1 MLQVRLLSN
10 VDPAQRAGIDEGEVS
25 LVNLGASEPLVGV
38 IAEELVA
45 FDPLG
50 LSAIVFWH
58 SLESLDGGL
67 EQGVHVGRSV
77 TGRHCRMM
85 TRVWRKDLE
94 ELYGT
99 CQEDW
104 DCNNEVEMKGRW
116 KVEVKVGTRSRLSRV
131 GARRVIKVSANG
143 PCCCL
148 ERSTFFHAQ
157 EGRHARYQ
165 IHSRCWEKLASG

>member
-85 TRVWRKDLE
+85 TRLE
-94 ELYGT
+94 LSRRLGLQQWGGDERTLESRG
-99 CQEDW
+99 QSR
-104 DCNNEVEMKGRW
+104 NS
-116 KVEVKVGTRSRLSRV
+116 RSRLSRV
-131 GARRVIKVSANG
+131 GARRVTKASANG

-148 ERSTFFHAQ
+148 ER
-157 EGRHARYQ
+157 
-165 IHSRCWEKLASG
+165 IASFSQ